1 MLYVDSAE
9 KAARFVMNCNQ
20 DWLPILFLQ
29 DVNGFMVGRD
39 AERSGIIKAG
49 AKLVSAISNS
59 RVPKITRA
67 SPAAPTVPATTR
79 CAAKRSTRDSSSPGR
94 RPTAP

>member
-1 MLYVDSAE
+1 
-9 KAARFVMNCNQ
+9 MNCNQ

-59 RVPKITRA
+59 RVPKITLITGGSYGAEIPVNSGICPARA
-67 SPAAPTVPATTR
+67 LT
-79 CAAKRSTRDSSSPGR
+79 
-94 RPTAP
+94 